1 VLGSPATLL
10 LAGDFFEPE
19 SEIVRDAELNPST
32 GDVTEARILD
42 LRRDE
47 CFYFSRKISESQGT
61 RRSEAT
67 KCEEMNLH
75 FRLMGKK

>member
-47 CFYFSRKISESQGT
+47 CFYFSRKIQ
-61 RRSEAT
+61 
-67 KCEEMNLH
+67 
-75 FRLMGKK
+75 